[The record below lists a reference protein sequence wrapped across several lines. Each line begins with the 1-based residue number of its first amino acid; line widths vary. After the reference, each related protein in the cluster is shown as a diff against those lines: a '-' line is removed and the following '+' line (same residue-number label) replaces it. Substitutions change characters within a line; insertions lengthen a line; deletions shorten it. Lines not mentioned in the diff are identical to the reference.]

1 MRRIILAAVTAA
13 VVSACSSID
22 CPVQNSVYTNYAL
35 YKADGGVDTLRDTLS
50 VLTPTASG
58 RDTLVFNRGVGLTA
72 FSLPL
77 RHVRPCV
84 SFRCGLRRQCDS
96 TECII
101 DRVVG
106 NNPTQPRFE
115 SVDCQVAYF
124 HNITSVEVTH
134 NFIDSIVI
142 NNPTV
147 DYDTERKHFRIY
159 FSPRQ

>member
-72 FSLPL
+72 FSLPISY
-77 RHVRPCV
+77 VNPCDT
-84 SFRCGLRRQCDS
+84 FFFGLKPQGDN
-96 TECII
+96 TEWII
-101 DRVVG
+101 DRVLV
-106 NNPTQPRFE
+106 NKTNTPRFE

-124 HNITSVEVTH
+124 HTITSVETSH
-134 NFIDSIVI
+134 FFIDSIVI
-142 NNPTV
+142 NNPNV

-159 FSPRQ
+159 FSKR

>member
-72 FSLPL
+72 FSLPISY
-77 RHVRPCV
+77 VNPCDT
-84 SFRCGLRRQCDS
+84 FYFGLKPQGDN
-96 TECII
+96 TEWII
-101 DRVVG
+101 DRVVV
-106 NNPTQPRFE
+106 NKTNEPRFE

-124 HNITSVEVTH
+124 HNITWLEFSH
-134 NFIDSIVI
+134 NFIFSIVI
-142 NNPTV
+142 NNPKD
-147 DYDTERKHFRIY
+147 DYDTERKHCRIY
-159 FSPRQ
+159 LSPRQ

>member
-72 FSLPL
+72 FSLPISY
-77 RHVRPCV
+77 VNPCDT
-84 SFRCGLRRQCDS
+84 FFFGLKPEGDN
-96 TECII
+96 TEWII
-101 DRVVG
+101 DRVLV
-106 NNPTQPRFE
+106 NKTNTPRFE

-124 HNITSVEVTH
+124 HTITSVETSH
-134 NFIDSIVI
+134 FFIDSIVI
-142 NNPTV
+142 NNPNV

-159 FSPRQ
+159 FSKR

>member
-72 FSLPL
+72 FSLPISY
-77 RHVRPCV
+77 VNPCDT
-84 SFRCGLRRQCDS
+84 FFFGLKPQGDN
-96 TECII
+96 TEWII
-101 DRVVG
+101 DRVVV
-106 NNPTQPRFE
+106 NKTNEPRFE

-124 HNITSVEVTH
+124 HTITSVKTSH
-134 NFIDSIVI
+134 FFIDSIVI
-142 NNPTV
+142 NNPNV

-159 FSPRQ
+159 FSKR

>member
-1 MRRIILAAVTAA
+1 MRRIIIAAIAAA

-35 YKADGGVDTLRDTLS
+35 YKSDGGVDTLRDTLS

-58 RDTLVFNRGVGLTA
+58 RDTLVFNRGVGLTS
-72 FSLPL
+72 FSLPISY
-77 RHVRPCV
+77 VNPCDT
-84 SFRCGLRRQCDS
+84 FYFGLKPHGDN
-96 TECII
+96 TEWII
-101 DRVVG
+101 DRVLV
-106 NNPTQPRFE
+106 NKTNEPRFE

-142 NNPTV
+142 NNPKV

>member
-58 RDTLVFNRGVGLTA
+58 RDTIVFNRGVGLTS
-72 FSLPL
+72 FSLPISY
-77 RHVRPCV
+77 VNPCDT
-84 SFRCGLRRQCDS
+84 FYFGLKPEGEN
-96 TECII
+96 TEWSL
-101 DRVVG
+101 DYVLV
-106 NNPTQPRFE
+106 NKTNTPRFE

-124 HNITSVEVTH
+124 HTITSVEVTH

-159 FSPRQ
+159 FSKR